1 MIWIDVFIAAV
12 LILIA
17 IVDLKHKY
25 IYTVHLIIVFVFS
38 ILHHLGHD
46 YLPYLIGGIVG
57 FLIGYLIYKVAYWY
71 YKTEAFGFGD
81 VLLLGVLGFY
91 FGWPSFIHYFS
102 ITYLLVGL
110 LSLCSLIFIS
120 WSKLRTITMPM
131 APVYVAGAFIFK
143 FWGCPTLQNAYYDIC
158 IYVSAAIYKATMFFV
173 LL

>member
-1 MIWIDVFIAAV
+1 MIWIDVFIAAM

-46 YLPYLIGGIVG
+46 YLLYFIGGIVG
-57 FLIGYLIYKVAYWY
+57 FSIGYLIYKIAYWY
-71 YKTEAFGFGD
+71 YKDEAFGFGD

-91 FGWPSFIHYFS
+91 FGWPTFIHYFS

-173 LL
+173 LW